1 MADIDTTNNLYEHI
15 INRLPDAYGLGDNG
29 TVYDDE
35 NTPNHKAWEQSL
47 REDHQ
52 GDVGVFMTRMAQAE
66 IFHGVASQLANVQI
80 AVVCV
85 DGDINTAEKYLRE
98 AYNNLKVND
107 RSTSIYVKRCDLI
120 DIVPLGKNSIGNQ
133 MIEMDISLKY
143 VSLNN
148 N

>member
-1 MADIDTTNNLYEHI
+1 MNDTTNNLFEHI
-15 INRLPDAYGLGDNG
+15 RHRLPDKYNLGDNNV
-29 TVYDDE
+29 TYKDNV
-35 NTPNHKAWEQSL
+35 PNHCVWNQSL

-85 DGDINTAEKYLRE
+85 NGDINTAEKYLRE

-143 VSLNN
+143 VTIN
-148 N
+148 

>member
-1 MADIDTTNNLYEHI
+1 MNDTTNNLFEHI
-15 INRLPDAYGLGDNG
+15 RHRLPDKYNLGDNNV
-29 TVYDDE
+29 TYKDNV
-35 NTPNHKAWEQSL
+35 PNHCVWNQSL

-85 DGDINTAEKYLRE
+85 NGDINTAEKYLRE

-143 VSLNN
+143 VYLNN